1 MESDKM
7 YYVPNITE
15 LYCGY
20 QCEIYKPHHPK
31 LGAEGYWKEVKIGD
45 IGQGTDIIP
54 ITKFRNLKKENRIRT
69 KYLDVKD
76 IESMG
81 FEHLPKKSLKGLN
94 ERFYLNILE
103 NKTNSFHDIMDYYG
117 YKAYHVFLSYYSDKS
132 GIKIFY
138 DFNGGKDEE
147 SSNTMFDGE
156 CKSINELN
164 KILKLLKIK

>member
-1 MESDKM
+1 MEEIDK

-20 QCEIYKPHHPK
+20 ECEVKFNK
-31 LGAEGYWKEVKIGD
+31 LDVSDEWRKVKIGD
-45 IGQGTDIIP
+45 IQQDIDIVP
-54 ITKFRNLKKENRIRT
+54 LTKFRNLKKNNKIRT
-69 KYLDVKD
+69 KYLDIKD
-76 IESMG
+76 IENTG

-117 YKAYHVFLSYYSDKS
+117 YKAYHVFLSYYPDKN

-138 DFNGGKDEE
+138 DFDGGKDEE
-147 SSNTMFDGE
+147 SSEIMFDGE